1 MSDLLGAVLPTE
13 NTAPVDPALWAY
25 LLTANAAL
33 VVVLLV
39 LIPLYTLRTDALK
52 TPAGRATLLSLVAW
66 LVMGLAGLLSRFD
79 HPLASHAFAFAWT
92 VALTVIGWRLVQV
105 VKHVTGRSHH
115 PINPPD

>member
-1 MSDLLGAVLPTE
+1 MSDLLGAILPTE
-13 NTAPVDPALWAY
+13 DAPPVEPSLWVY
-25 LLTANAAL
+25 LLTANASL

-39 LIPLYTLRTDALK
+39 LIPLYALRTDATR